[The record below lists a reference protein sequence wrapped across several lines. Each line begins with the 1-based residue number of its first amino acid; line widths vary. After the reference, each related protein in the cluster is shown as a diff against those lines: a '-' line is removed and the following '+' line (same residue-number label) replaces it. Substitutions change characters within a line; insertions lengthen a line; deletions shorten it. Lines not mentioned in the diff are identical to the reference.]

1 MLLDIEICSSSST
14 SWYWQLERSHY
25 GSMWI
30 TYPYS
35 LSIEGI
41 FCCSSGMYKGFK
53 ENFLGVEELIYVDS
67 VDYNFPLYLFDIG

>member
-1 MLLDIEICSSSST
+1 
-14 SWYWQLERSHY
+14 
-25 GSMWI
+25 MWV